1 MENKKEQ
8 EPRDLFEE
16 WFKTRPES
24 KLPELFSIISIEG
37 KDLDVIFKET
47 FEAGVQIGL
56 EEFVKELETNK
67 SQEAI
72 QKKIQPYFQTL
83 ADKIF
88 RDLYDKTMIEALARQ
103 DEKERIMKIV
113 EHYTRIAG
121 DRHEPTYQR
130 FLEEM
135 NKTFTP

>member
-56 EEFVKELETNK
+56 EEFVKELETK
-67 SQEAI
+67 ESQEAI
-72 QKKIQPYFQTL
+72 QKKIQPYFQAL

-88 RDLYDKTMIEALARQ
+88 RDLYDKMKRGSHQYHIEIK
-103 DEKERIMKIV
+103 D
-113 EHYTRIAG
+113 
-121 DRHEPTYQR
+121 YQI
-130 FLEEM
+130 LKKKYGVKDD
-135 NKTFTP
+135 NKQ